1 MRQVAELETVL
12 QSLINEHEK
21 LLEQLDAQSAAMKV
35 LNSTAMDDA
44 RQAQESIRLRIA
56 SLETRRR
63 LIVQQV
69 AVALKLDANTTMVK
83 LAEALPAYRTK
94 LLDLRSKLRELM
106 QQVSSRAQ
114 LSGRIAGA
122 VLGHLNTVVRLI
134 AGAVEQAGV
143 YTKTGS
149 PKVSGR
155 IGVLEAV
162 G

>member
-21 LLEQLDAQSAAMKV
+21 LLKQLDAQAAAMKV
-35 LNSTAMDDA
+35 LDSDAMDDA

-83 LAEALPAYRTK
+83 LADALPAYRVK
-94 LLDLRSKLRELM
+94 LLELRSTLRELM

-114 LSGRIAGA
+114 VSGRIAGA

>member
-1 MRQVAELETVL
+1 MRQATELETVL
-12 QSLINEHEK
+12 QSLIGEHEK
-21 LLEQLDAQSAAMKV
+21 LLKQLDAQSAAMKV
-35 LNSTAMDDA
+35 LDSTAMDDA
-44 RQAQESIRLRIA
+44 RQAQESIRLRIG
-56 SLETRRR
+56 SLETRRK
-63 LIVQQV
+63 LLVQQI
-69 AVALKLDANTTMVK
+69 ALSLKLDGNTTMVK
-83 LAEALPAYRTK
+83 LADALPAFRAK

-114 LSGRIAGA
+114 VSGRIAGA